1 MNSQPK
7 IRRAQLVI
15 FVVLLLAMV
24 PVIHSTDYLSE
35 VKSKK
40 ILVTTTTENGQPI
53 HYLQTDKPEVT
64 A

>member
-1 MNSQPK
+1 
-7 IRRAQLVI
+7 VI